1 MKRVQNIKV
10 NLFSFKTSVSLMT
23 EKNKYKRNGR
33 QRQNGIKY
41 NNNDIE
47 CNSSEQNKIC

>member
-1 MKRVQNIKV
+1 
-10 NLFSFKTSVSLMT
+10 MT

-47 CNSSEQNKIC
+47 CNSSEQNKICQHQNKLLNEWQSGWSVS